1 MTVAFSQVPGEFA
14 VARLDP
20 AAPLPGWAQS
30 GRFCSV
36 TRTTDE
42 LSIVCEQSSI
52 PPGVR
57 AERDW
62 ALLKLHGPFALDEVG
77 VLSSFARPLAEA
89 KVSVFAVATF
99 DTDYL
104 LVKTDRLEA
113 ALAALASA
121 GHEKAG

>member
-1 MTVAFSQVPGEFA
+1 M
-14 VARLDP
+14 
-20 AAPLPGWAQS
+20 
-30 GRFCSV
+30 
-36 TRTTDE
+36 TRTEDE
-42 LSIVCEQSSI
+42 LSIVCEDSAI

-57 AERDW
+57 AERGW

-77 VLSSFARPLAEA
+77 VLSSFARPLADA
-89 KVSVFAVATF
+89 NVSVFAVATF